1 MNILII
7 CIVIVAVYYFYKRR
21 KNKKSEGGYVAAN
34 ASLGQI
40 IPFSDQQLQET
51 SNKNPEVKAFEKIKE
66 LEKQYGDSLRE
77 GLNALFSNLL
87 LKGNRTLSG
96 KTSQVGRQVAET
108 VATIDNRY
116 IISIFRGNPDAYQEW
131 WLNALVILNGI
142 IIDNQQSPK
151 QTALWMDMTKDFND
165 VNSIL
170 ERNDI
175 LKKMSEGEIDELESF
190 IDDPI
195 KNIHRNIKI
204 KYRTSSVG
212 LWYYEMQGGYKYFRT
227 DLSPDFLTRL
237 VELFIASVAVL
248 QHPNVAL
255 WRCDLEKYGLPGV
268 EKMERML

>member
-1 MNILII
+1 MKILIT
-7 CIVIVAVYYFYKRR
+7 CIVIVAVYYFYKKC
-21 KNKKSEGGYVAAN
+21 KNKKTEDGYIVAK
-34 ASLGQI
+34 ASLGKLVQ
-40 IPFSDQQLQET
+40 FSDQQLQEASDKET
-51 SNKNPEVKAFEKIKE
+51 DVKAFDKIRE

-77 GLNALFSNLL
+77 GLNVLFSNLL

-96 KTSQVGRQVAET
+96 KTSQSGRQLAET
-108 VATIDNRY
+108 IATIDNRY
-116 IISIFRGNPDAYQEW
+116 IIPVFRGNPDAYQEW
-131 WLNALVILNGI
+131 WLNALVILNVI
-142 IIDNQQSPK
+142 IIDNKQSPK
-151 QTALWMDMTKDFND
+151 QTALWMDMTKDFDD

-175 LKKMSEGEIDELESF
+175 LKKMSEGEIDELETF

-227 DLSPDFLTRL
+227 DLSPDLLTRL

-248 QHPNVAL
+248 QNPNIVL

-268 EKMERML
+268 EKIERVL

>member
-7 CIVIVAVYYFYKRR
+7 CIAIIAVYYFYKKH

-40 IPFSDQQLQET
+40 VQFSDQQLQET

-96 KTSQVGRQVAET
+96 KTSQLGRQVAET

-116 IISIFRGNPDAYQEW
+116 IIPILRGNPDAYQEW
-131 WLNALVILNGI
+131 WLNTLVILNGI
-142 IIDNQQSPK
+142 IIDNKQCPK
-151 QTALWMDMTKDFND
+151 QTALWMDMTKDFDD

-175 LKKMSEGEIDELESF
+175 LKKMSEGEIDEFERF

-195 KNIHRNIKI
+195 NNIHRNIKI

-248 QHPNVAL
+248 QNPNVAL

-268 EKMERML
+268 EKIERVL